1 MSSEAPLHSGKP
13 SIDRFIELVGITGP
27 AWKFNFFFQFCMV
40 GFVWSRVG
48 NGKYWHT
55 LFIVSAFGLYAAL
68 MENILDVEY
77 RATDNSELFIL
88 SIVAEL
94 GWIISEF
101 APILLALFRLEA
113 FVTTRNYRILAGVI
127 AICGA
132 LFAAFRFRIGVMRY
146 QLKAIGTP
154 EIWNAHAPAFSVL
167 AIGNFICS
175 GVIIYRIA
183 GDIRRANSIGFVQRL
198 HKHLLNSSLFVLLGV
213 DIMGAL
219 LAIATFAPDQRLQ
232 TFLFVFLNFKALFP
246 LILTVDALVL
256 RLTGR
261 MEGTHGSENLTGK
274 TAAGG
279 TVSTAERPKP
289 ISSMSQGKDMA

>member
-1 MSSEAPLHSGKP
+1 MSSEAPLPNGKP

-40 GFVWSRVG
+40 SFVWSRVG

-77 RATDNSELFIL
+77 RATGNSELFIL

-94 GWIISEF
+94 GEF
-101 APILLALFRLEA
+101 SPILLALFRLEA
-113 FVTTRNYRILAGVI
+113 FVTARNYKILAGVI

-175 GVIIYRIA
+175 AVIIYRIA

-219 LAIATFAPDQRLQ
+219 LAVATFATDERLQ

-261 MEGTHGSENLTGK
+261 MEGSGGSEG
-274 TAAGG
+274 TAHRSGGG
-279 TVSTAERPKP
+279 TVSTAERPKVM
-289 ISSMSQGKDMA
+289 SMANHKDMA